1 MTILVTGAT
10 GKAGRRVVKHLL
22 LRGQRVRALTR
33 TPSKAGFPSEV
44 EVIKGDLT
52 DPATLDFEGVTGIHL
67 LTIGG
72 DDYATL
78 RTGPEIVELAR
89 KAGVRKV
96 TVLWNGQRG
105 PVEDA
110 VEASDLE
117 WTLIEPTDF
126 MSNSLAWAEE
136 IRMKGGIAEPF
147 GDSLNAAIHEADVG
161 AVVAAVLTGDG
172 HAGKA
177 YPLTGPEAL
186 TPKEKLRVIG
196 EAIGRELEFTELT
209 EDQARDRW
217 RKAGHSDEMIDILV
231 AWQGN
236 PPPVAYTVVNTV
248 EQITGRPPR
257 TFAQWA
263 AENADKFR

>member
-10 GKAGRRVVKHLL
+10 GKAGRRVVEHLL

-33 TPSKAGFPSEV
+33 EPSRAGFPSEV
-44 EVIKGDLT
+44 EVVQGDLT
-52 DPATLDFEGVTGIHL
+52 DPATLDFAGVTGIHL

-78 RTGPEIVELAR
+78 KTGPEIIELAR
-89 KAGVRKV
+89 KAGVRKM

-110 VEASDLE
+110 VQASDLE

-126 MSNSLAWAEE
+126 MSNSLAWADD
-136 IRMKGGIAEPF
+136 IRSHGGVMEPF
-147 GDSLNAAIHEADVG
+147 ADSRNAAIHEADVG
-161 AVVAAVLTGDG
+161 AVVAAVLTEDG
-172 HAGKA
+172 HADKA
-177 YPLTGPEAL
+177 YTLSGPEAL

-196 EAIGRELEFTELT
+196 ETIGRQLALIELSEH
-209 EDQARDRW
+209 QARDRW
-217 RKAGHSDEMIDILV
+217 RKAGHSAEMIDILV

-236 PPPVAYTVVNTV
+236 PPPAAYTVVNTV
-248 EQITGRPPR
+248 EQLTGRPPR